1 MKPIASH
8 RRFLD
13 TTRGQIVGLL
23 RRGARTV
30 EELRQALGLTD
41 NAIRSHLSSLE
52 RDELV
57 KQKGVRRG
65 PGAGK
70 PALVYEIDPD
80 AELMLSRAYAP
91 LLGALVDELAATRSP
106 DEADTL
112 MKAAGR
118 RLASVLPR
126 DSQASMEQRVATAV
140 AVLNSLGGDTEV
152 ERNEGRLF
160 IKGCGCPL
168 SALTQGRPEVCKA
181 LQSLVAEM
189 VGAPVAE
196 CCERGDRPQCRFE
209 ITTAA

>member
-13 TTRGQIVGLL
+13 TTRGQIVALL
-23 RRGARTV
+23 RRGSRTV
-30 EELRQALGLTD
+30 DELRKALGLTD

-106 DEADTL
+106 EEADTL
-112 MKAAGR
+112 MKAAGK
-118 RLASVLPR
+118 RLASALPR
-126 DSQASMEQRVATAV
+126 DSQQTVQNRVATAV
-140 AVLNSLGGDTEV
+140 ALLNSLGGDAEV
-152 ERNEGRLF
+152 ERKEGRLF

-168 SALTQGRPEVCKA
+168 SALTQNRPEVCKA
-181 LQSLVAEM
+181 VQSLVGEI
-189 VGAPVAE
+189 VGVPVAE
-196 CCERGDRPQCRFE
+196 CCDRGDRPQCHFE

>member
-13 TTRGQIVGLL
+13 TTRGQIVALL

-30 EELRQALGLTD
+30 DELRQALGLTD

-91 LLGALVDELAATRSP
+91 LLGALVDELAATRSQG
-106 DEADTL
+106 EADTL

-118 RLASVLPR
+118 RLASALPR
-126 DSQASMEQRVATAV
+126 DSQLSTESRVANAV

-160 IKGCGCPL
+160 IRGCGCPL
-168 SALTQGRPEVCKA
+168 SAVTQRRPEVCKA
-181 LQSLVAEM
+181 MQSLVAEI
-189 VGAPVAE
+189 VGAPVKE
-196 CCERGDRPQCRFE
+196 CCQRGERPQCHFE
-209 ITTAA
+209 ITNAA